1 MVGWDRRST
10 ELVFNVQ
17 EGGIGRVGLF
27 EDLGFN
33 VFHGVE
39 YLHSG
44 VDGWVDNVKK
54 WHGEGIACQ
63 TIRGVSG

>member
-1 MVGWDRRST
+1 MVGRDRRST
-10 ELVFNVQ
+10 ELVFDVE
-17 EGGIGRVGLF
+17 EGGICRVRLVV
-27 EDLGFN
+27 DLGLN

-39 YLHSG
+39 YLHTG

-54 WHGEGIACQ
+54 RHSEGIACQ